1 VAKSIPELFPKVESM
16 KLFVANDGCTELIT
30 ILRDGS
36 EEVKIGSFRRAAEF
50 RMRTVVWHC
59 A

>member
-1 VAKSIPELFPKVESM
+1 M

-30 ILRDGS
+30 ILPDGS